1 MKLMS
6 SPVLLQ
12 SSMQISRREQRSE
25 EPKDKLRRELDN
37 EKLVGLCEEMEEAIR
52 VIGVDD
58 DVDNDRIATGAAL
71 EGIRERAFR
80 ERVSPQF
87 TYASL
92 LFHKY
97 KEIVN
102 GKYRG
107 GHNTNG
113 DDEMSYFSHNHAVA
127 DDFFLAITSGC
138 STIGLG
144 GMGATLHGESAKQS
158 SILRL
163 RCAVC
168 VVSVFALFAFVS
180 SRHFMHMHMDVSA
193 FFRDQ
198 QECKSIAANMSGSFG
213 LSSFHLGAVCAL
225 LLASYSATV
234 AFYYVQPLDSATGQ
248 KVFPGLATLVRG
260 VSDSSNNWQNKL
272 RRCGDWVHQHGK
284 TAEFAADVVLLVAT
298 LLSSV
303 CSSLSLANGSRFQV
317 GAEVQYY
324 TMTSLFRTYST
335 NTLCVVEGGDP
346 STSLRVGL
354 TLTYLSLFGL
364 ALCCRFSYSS
374 YRIMMKRRQRERS
387 LSLAYGVS
395 AHSNAAD
402 AGRSPLLSPPRK
414 RGGGGGGGGGGA
426 EIDSSDSE
434 LDVVLDSVQ
443 SELSFHG
450 NSGDYGN
457 DDDDDDSMEEFV

>member
-6 SPVLLQ
+6 SPALLQ
-12 SSMQISRREQRSE
+12 SSMQLSRREQRAE
-25 EPKDKLRRELDN
+25 EPKDKVRRKSDN
-37 EKLVGLCEEMEEAIR
+37 EKLAGLCEEIEEAIR

-58 DVDNDRIATGAAL
+58 DVDDDHRIAIGAAL

-80 ERVSPQF
+80 ERVTPQF

-92 LFHKY
+92 LFRKY

-102 GKYRG
+102 GKYLG
-107 GHNTNG
+107 GHNG
-113 DDEMSYFSHNHAVA
+113 DDEMSYYSHNHEVT
-127 DDFFLAITSGC
+127 DDFFLAVTSGC

-144 GMGATLHGESAKQS
+144 GVGATLHGESAKKS
-158 SILRL
+158 SILKL
-163 RCAVC
+163 RCAVG
-168 VVSVFALFAFVS
+168 VLSAVAFIVFVS
-180 SRHFMHMHMDVSA
+180 SRHFTHMHMDVSA
-193 FFRDQ
+193 FFRDR

-213 LSSFHLGAVCAL
+213 LIFFHLGAACAFF
-225 LLASYSATV
+225 LASYSATV
-234 AFYYVQPLDSATGQ
+234 AFYYVQPLDSTTGQ
-248 KVFPGLATLVRG
+248 KVLPGLATLVRG
-260 VSDSSNNWQNKL
+260 VSDGSNNWQNRL
-272 RRCGDWVHQHGK
+272 RRSADWVHQNGK
-284 TAEFAADVVLLVAT
+284 TAEFAVDVVLLVAT

-354 TLTYLSLFGL
+354 ALTYLSLFGL

-374 YRIMMKRRQRERS
+374 YRIMMKHRQREMS

-395 AHSNAAD
+395 VHSTTAD

-414 RGGGGGGGGGGA
+414 SRGGGGGID
-426 EIDSSDSE
+426 IDSSDSE

-450 NSGDYGN
+450 DSGDYGN